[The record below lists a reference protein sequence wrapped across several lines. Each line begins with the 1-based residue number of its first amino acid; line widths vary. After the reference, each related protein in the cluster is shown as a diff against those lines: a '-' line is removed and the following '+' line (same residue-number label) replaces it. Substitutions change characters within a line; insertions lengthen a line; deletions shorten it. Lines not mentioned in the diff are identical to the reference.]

1 MRIDLSCAE
10 CGKNRFSL
18 TEAQNDACMIRCE
31 DCGHEVGT
39 LGELKRH
46 FAAAVTR
53 QSAIPQH
60 PELGQR
66 SSLAERLRPRVL

>member
-18 TEAQNDACMIRCE
+18 SEVEIDACMIRCE
-31 DCGHEVGT
+31 ECGHEVGT

-53 QSAIPQH
+53 QSIMRRRPVPPQ
-60 PELGQR
+60 
-66 SSLAERLRPRVL
+66 

>member
-18 TEAQNDACMIRCE
+18 SEAESDACMIRCE

-46 FAAAVTR
+46 FATAVTQNAATTPR
-53 QSAIPQH
+53 PN
-60 PELGQR
+60 
-66 SSLAERLRPRVL
+66 LAQ

>member
-1 MRIDLSCAE
+1 MHLNLEVTHMRIDLSCAE

-18 TEAQNDACMIRCE
+18 SEAESDACMTRCE

-53 QSAIPQH
+53 QAVSP
-60 PELGQR
+60 PR
-66 SSLAERLRPRVL
+66 PSLA